1 MIPLKRADGAKTEFF
16 NSICCLNIRT
26 QFRPG
31 AARYAERIGLDVKK
45 FRSDLKE
52 RRFEDRLRE
61 QFRRGVQNGVYG
73 TPGLFVNEVRYA
85 GKMDLEDIKASLQN
99 TNFF

>member
-1 MIPLKRADGAKTEFF
+1 M
-16 NSICCLNIRT
+16 
-26 QFRPG
+26 
-31 AARYAERIGLDVKK
+31 DVKK

-85 GKMDLEDIKASLQN
+85 KMDLEDTKASLEN
-99 TNFF
+99 TVF